1 MQFPVDWELD
11 PNFPK
16 LDLNFSSD
24 PNFPT
29 CFYKLQAFPAV
40 QSGPTLKTATLSSK
54 GKGSVEGNDSMGRSW
69 QDDFTWEWES
79 YNVRIC
85 IINIHIWYIYIYR
98 CKYIYIY
105 TYVCV

>member
-1 MQFPVDWELD
+1 MPVKFRVLVILHVLKASHFIQFPVDWELD

-16 LDLNFSSD
+16 LDLNFSLD

-54 GKGSVEGNDSMGRSW
+54 GKGSVEGNDSMGRS
-69 QDDFTWEWES
+69 
-79 YNVRIC
+79 
-85 IINIHIWYIYIYR
+85 
-98 CKYIYIY
+98 
-105 TYVCV
+105 